1 MGALTTGVVLAIL
14 LVATIWIFQR
24 RLIYF
29 PFGDVPVPRLVG
41 LAVAE
46 PVVFL

>member
-14 LVATIWIFQR
+14 LIAALWIFQR

-29 PFGDVPVPRLVG
+29 P
-41 LAVAE
+41 
-46 PVVFL
+46 